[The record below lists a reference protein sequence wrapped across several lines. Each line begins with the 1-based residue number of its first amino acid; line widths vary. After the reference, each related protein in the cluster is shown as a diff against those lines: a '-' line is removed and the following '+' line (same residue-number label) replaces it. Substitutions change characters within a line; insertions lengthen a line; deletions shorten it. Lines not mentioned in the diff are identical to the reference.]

1 MTAQVIFLNKWLDC
15 PDEKKREHAMI
26 QALIQEEVA
35 KYLYE
40 IRNYNKFQKA
50 ISKQKSY
57 NLFRQKLRLIDGGAE
72 SSHQKKDP
80 SQDN

>member
-1 MTAQVIFLNKWLDC
+1 MTAQVIFLNRWLDC

-40 IRNYNKFQKA
+40 IRDYNAYQKA
-50 ISKQKSY
+50 ISKQKTA
-57 NLFRQKLRLIDGGAE
+57 NLFRQKMYIVKPTEG
-72 SSHQKKDP
+72 S

>member
-1 MTAQVIFLNKWLDC
+1 MTAQVIFLNRWLDC
-15 PDEKKREHAMI
+15 PEEKKREHAMI

-40 IRNYNKFQKA
+40 IRDYNAYQKA
-50 ISKQKSY
+50 ISKQKTA
-57 NLFRQKLRLIDGGAE
+57 NLFRQKMYIVRSTED
-72 SSHQKKDP
+72 S